1 MSNLLIIF
9 SHKTQGLFQDDSGL
23 PKSSPRYLGY
33 SVWNIYKKGE
43 FKNGE
48 GGGFC
53 VVVHTR
59 CGGGQSLRLLTSS
72 DSSDSP

>member
-9 SHKTQGLFQDDSGL
+9 SHKTQGLFQDDNGL

-48 GGGFC
+48 EG
-53 VVVHTR
+53 VV
-59 CGGGQSLRLLTSS
+59 
-72 DSSDSP
+72 